1 MLVNFV
7 GRLGSI
13 PERKVSRNG
22 SPFYVMSVAINEYS
36 KGNINTIWANVI
48 TFDASYS
55 RLFEKIHKG
64 TILEIGG
71 DLHFAPYIEKNTNL
85 PKCNLNINANFIRIA
100 TFSGPERSQ
109 SESNSNSSS
118 TNSNQN
124 SPKVQQTTEAVEEVK
139 SESVS
144 SSDMN
149 QSVIPSFN
157 ASNVEDDL
165 PF

>member
-22 SPFYVMSVAINEYS
+22 NPYYVMAVAINEYS
-36 KGNINTIWANVI
+36 KGNINTIWVNVI

-55 RLFEKIHKG
+55 RLFEKVHKG

-71 DLHFAPYIEKNTNL
+71 DLHFAPYIEKNTNV
-85 PKCNLNINANFIRIA
+85 PKCNLNINAHFIRIA
-100 TFSGPERSQ
+100 TFSGSERSQ
-109 SESNSNSSS
+109 TESSS
-118 TNSNQN
+118 SPTNSNQN
-124 SPKVQQTTEAVEEVK
+124 SPKVQQTTEAVEEAK
-139 SESVS
+139 SASVS
-144 SSDMN
+144 STDMN